1 MIAIIGAGKM
11 GEALLAGLLSTGH
24 DPADVLVTEPRHEH
38 AQELRAR
45 YGVEV
50 VPAGSAAERAD
61 TLILALKPQDM
72 IGLLDDIGPKLTAD
86 RLVVSVAAGITTS
99 VLEKH
104 LSGSVPVVRA
114 MPNTPALVGR
124 GMTAVA
130 AGHYAADEHLDRAE
144 RLLSTVGEVLRVPER
159 HMDTVTALSGSGPA
173 YFYFIAE
180 TMIEAGVLM
189 GMPRETAEK
198 LVTQTIVGSATMLRE
213 SGEHPVVLR
222 EAVSSP
228 GGTTSAA
235 VRELERHGVRTAF
248 TDAIEAARD
257 RSRELSEG

>member
-11 GEALLAGLLSTGH
+11 GEALLAGLLRTGH
-24 DPADVLVTEPRHEH
+24 DPAGVLVVEPRQEH
-38 AQELRAR
+38 ALELRAR
-45 YGVEV
+45 YGVET
-50 VPAGSAAERAD
+50 VPVGGAAARAR

-72 IGLLDDIGPKLTAD
+72 VALLDEIAPLLKPGSLI
-86 RLVVSVAAGITTS
+86 VSVAAGITTA

-104 LSGSVPVVRA
+104 LPADTAVVRA
-114 MPNTPALVGR
+114 MPNTPALVGA
-124 GMTAVA
+124 GMTAIA
-130 AGHYAADEHLDRAE
+130 AGTHALDSDLERAE
-144 RLLSTVGEVLRVPER
+144 SLLSSVGRVLRVPEQ
-159 HMDTVTALSGSGPA
+159 HLDTVTALSGSGPA

-189 GMPRETAEK
+189 GMPRATAET
-198 LVTQTIVGSATMLRE
+198 LVTQTITGAAAMLRD

-228 GGTTSAA
+228 GGTTAAA